1 LYLLLKSQLRI
12 ELDKNFQRDQE
23 SLKRKHSE
31 ELKNLEIE
39 FESERKQ
46 RTENFN
52 NQISNYMKNSP
63 SLFDHLDDKSIEKR
77 DVTVII

>member
-1 LYLLLKSQLRI
+1 LLLKSQLRI

>member
-1 LYLLLKSQLRI
+1 MYLLLKSQLRI